1 MAERGRVSYNSPA
14 YVGTY
19 RSISTII
26 STSRNPNHNL
36 NPPVNWRE
44 GAQRIMSRDFGDMV
58 RYSRYEREFRRFLQ
72 QTAPLEITA
81 PLQQIPPR
89 VPCTPDTLCYD
100 CWVRRTF
107 VCEE

>member
-44 GAQRIMSRDFGDMV
+44 AAQEILSTPVDDII
-58 RYSRYEREFRRFLQ
+58 RYSSYQSEFRRFVQ
-72 QTAPLEITA
+72 QTAPL
-81 PLQQIPPR
+81 QQTPPP
-89 VPCTPDTLCYD
+89 VPCTPDTLCYN
-100 CWVRRTF
+100 CWKRRTF